1 MDDADWR
8 DLTAQLEA
16 NGKHDEVALV
26 DVDPSVSREDLW
38 RRLRIVALAYREKF
52 VPLDYGR
59 AAALSALLGERNS
72 EILWIRAE
80 NSRLR
85 AQVLELLGEVPQGVC
100 EAVKGSLHAERN
112 ARIYQMRRDGKTLK
126 AISDAVGVSRER
138 VRQVVAK
145 TERLMR
151 LKAESEHRSP

>member
-26 DVDPSVSREDLW
+26 DVDPSVSRDELW
-38 RRLRIVALAYREKF
+38 RRLRIVALAYQQKRIPAGFRK
-52 VPLDYGR
+52 
-59 AAALSALLGERNS
+59 AAALSVLLDDANRDVRR
-72 EILWIRAE
+72 LVAE

-85 AQVLELLGEVPQGVC
+85 NKISELLGEVPQGVC
-100 EAVKGSLHAERN
+100 EAVQRSYHAERN

-138 VRQVVAK
+138 VRQVVANI
-145 TERLMR
+145 ERLMR
-151 LKAESEHRSP
+151 NKAESEHQSP